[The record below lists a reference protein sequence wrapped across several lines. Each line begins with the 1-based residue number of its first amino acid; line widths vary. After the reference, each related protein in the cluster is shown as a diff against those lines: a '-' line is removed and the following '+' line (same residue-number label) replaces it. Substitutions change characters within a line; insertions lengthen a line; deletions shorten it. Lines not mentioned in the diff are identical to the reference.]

1 MVSSFYF
8 EGLFG
13 LFYVMQLIDL
23 DTEITYSKLLKMVC
37 YYTVSMSYTGHN
49 IMHNTGHQIQF
60 VYENY
65 FHDFHSNC
73 DCLIFSCKID
83 WKKGKNI
90 TQKQVKK
97 KQKHKGKS

>member
-49 IMHNTGHQIQF
+49 IMHNAGHQIQF

-65 FHDFHSNC
+65 FHDFHSFK
-73 DCLIFSCKID
+73 LRLSYF
-83 WKKGKNI
+83 
-90 TQKQVKK
+90 
-97 KQKHKGKS
+97 